1 MQLTED
7 IRKKITEA
15 VIRESAQLDGIRPEE
30 MLHSVVDYLEGAE
43 PRNDCTT
50 AKMMGHRGVRVD
62 EEIVRRIAIAVVK
75 EAEQL
80 EGVDPEEMLQKVVG
94 SLQGAPGSICPLGK
108 ERCPPALCRIIKI

>member
-43 PRNDCTT
+43 PRRDCTT
-50 AKMMGHRGVRVD
+50 AKMLGHRGV
-62 EEIVRRIAIAVVK
+62 
-75 EAEQL
+75 
-80 EGVDPEEMLQKVVG
+80 
-94 SLQGAPGSICPLGK
+94 
-108 ERCPPALCRIIKI
+108 